1 MGSAHRPSLKHQFWK
16 MVNRKKGYA
25 ELVLRKDPKRLIG
38 LVMQKQL
45 PIYNFDNDS
54 VDYVWRWFAAD
65 MKLEDG
71 IHVVGRKTTGYEK
84 QSEAVKA
91 ITDAYEEATN
101 ARKRMDKKNKRAKR

>member
-1 MGSAHRPSLKHQFWK
+1 MGRAHRPSLKHQFWK

-25 ELVLRKDPKRLIG
+25 ELVLRKEPNQLIG
-38 LVMQKQL
+38 LVLQQQL

-54 VDYVWRWFAAD
+54 VDYIWRWFASTT
-65 MKLEDG
+65 LEDG

-91 ITDAYEEATN
+91 ITDAYEEAVN
-101 ARKRMDKKNKRAKR
+101 ARKRMDKKNKQARR

>member
-1 MGSAHRPSLKHQFWK
+1 MGRAHRPSLKHQFWK

-25 ELVLRKDPKRLIG
+25 ELVLRKESNQLIG
-38 LVMQKQL
+38 LVIQQQL

-54 VDYVWRWFAAD
+54 VVYVWRWFAAD

-71 IHVVGRKTTGYEK
+71 IHVVGRKITGYEK

-91 ITDAYEEATN
+91 ITDAYEEAVN

>member
-1 MGSAHRPSLKHQFWK
+1 MGREHRPSLKHQFWK

-54 VDYVWRWFAAD
+54 VDYVWRWFAH
-65 MKLEDG
+65 MEFEG
-71 IHVVGRKTTGYEK
+71 VIHAVGRKTTGYKK

-91 ITDAYEEATN
+91 ITDAYEEAVN
-101 ARKRMDKKNKRAKR
+101 ARKR